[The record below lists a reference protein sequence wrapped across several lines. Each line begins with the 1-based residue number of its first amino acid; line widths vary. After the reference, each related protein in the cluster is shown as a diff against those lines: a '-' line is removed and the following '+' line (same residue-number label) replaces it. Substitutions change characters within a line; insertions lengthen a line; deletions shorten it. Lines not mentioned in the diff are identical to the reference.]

1 MKKEKNKEPSNID
14 PNKIYSLT
22 EIVREGFIPGIKSY
36 PAVKNRIMDDEAKP
50 ASKRVINAIKVGEGR
65 GRKYLI
71 KGNNLLAYI
80 DAQAK

>member
-1 MKKEKNKEPSNID
+1 MENKID
-14 PNKIYSLT
+14 PNKTYSLT

-50 ASKRVINAIKVGEGR
+50 ASKRTIHAIKVGEGR

-71 KGNNLLAYI
+71 KGKNLLAYI
-80 DAQAK
+80 KAQAK